1 MYVDFWYSKLY
12 KAYFGEA
19 VDNFLNDVI
28 KESEYC
34 SKVIETE
41 FNKPLI
47 IIKEDHEDFKN
58 STKCWICKKAYEED
72 EVDFWEAYWL
82 NVANLKVNL

>member
-1 MYVDFWYSKLY
+1 M
-12 KAYFGEA
+12 
-19 VDNFLNDVI
+19 

>member
-1 MYVDFWYSKLY
+1 MDQTLKNSRFSCGYKLWYVDFWYSKLY

-28 KESEYC
+28 KASEYC

-41 FNKPLI
+41 FNKTLI
-47 IIKEDHEDFKN
+47 IIKEDHEDFEN
-58 STKCWICKKAYEED
+58 STKMLD
-72 EVDFWEAYWL
+72 L
-82 NVANLKVNL
+82 